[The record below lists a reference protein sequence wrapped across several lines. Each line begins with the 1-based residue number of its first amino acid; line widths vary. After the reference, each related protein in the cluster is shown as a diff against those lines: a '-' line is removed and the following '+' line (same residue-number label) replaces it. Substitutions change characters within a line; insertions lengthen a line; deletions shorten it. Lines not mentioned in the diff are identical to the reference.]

1 MIYNDEKIDI
11 AKVNAVY
18 IIRQNSRDTYIEII
32 SKDGKSIT
40 FSFNTIE
47 FDPKK
52 LEKNKKFNLIENIY
66 WDVKLITNDTYYL
79 FDLSKE
85 KVYLTRLDEN
95 LFKIEVHIENPDMIH
110 SSNNENPTFNNL
122 LIDTSFSF
130 SFN

>member
-32 SKDGKSIT
+32 SKDEKRIT

-47 FDPKK
+47 FNPKK
-52 LEKNKKFNLIENIY
+52 LEKNKKFNLIEYIY

-85 KVYLTRLDEN
+85 KIYLTRLDDN

-110 SSNNENPTFNNL
+110 SSDHESPTFNNL